1 MAKILLLS
9 TLDTKGKEAAYLAG
23 RIAACGCE
31 PLVMDLSMRHGEE
44 RAAGIPPEKVAAA
57 GGLNWEEVTSS
68 QDRARITEF
77 MIKGA
82 KQLAKDLLEE
92 GRVQG
97 IMGLGGSTGSLMAT
111 EVMRVLPF
119 GLPKLMVSSTA
130 ALPGLSTRY
139 IDTGDIAL
147 FHTVVE
153 ITGLSDLLKNLLDR
167 AALSICA
174 MAKGAVT
181 PLAGERERGG
191 KRIAL
196 TMLGPC
202 EKCASRVRAALE
214 AWGYQVIGFS
224 AAGVCDRA
232 MEEMI
237 LLGLFDGVIDLAPGG
252 VGEHLF
258 GGMRDAGPNR
268 LEGAGRMGLPQV
280 LAPCGVN
287 HLTPPKSKYTPQDH
301 KRRRYDL
308 DRYRTWLRATPEE
321 LRAMANAFADKLNAA
336 KGPVTFLFPARG
348 WSSVDGPGQ
357 PTHDPQ
363 EDRVFLDE
371 LRAGLSQGIQVREV
385 EANME
390 DPAFAE
396 SVIQASRELFGGPIP

>member
-174 MAKGAVT
+174 RRHIDTSMS
-181 PLAGERERGG
+181 LAAT
-191 KRIAL
+191 IINSASSSTIM
-196 TMLGPC
+196 TMYGSFSGPASLGPAFTLP
-202 EKCASRVRAALE
+202 ERIR
-214 AWGYQVIGFS
+214 
-224 AAGVCDRA
+224 
-232 MEEMI
+232 
-237 LLGLFDGVIDLAPGG
+237 
-252 VGEHLF
+252 
-258 GGMRDAGPNR
+258 R
-268 LEGAGRMGLPQV
+268 L
-280 LAPCGVN
+280 
-287 HLTPPKSKYTPQDH
+287 
-301 KRRRYDL
+301 
-308 DRYRTWLRATPEE
+308 
-321 LRAMANAFADKLNAA
+321 
-336 KGPVTFLFPARG
+336 
-348 WSSVDGPGQ
+348 
-357 PTHDPQ
+357 
-363 EDRVFLDE
+363 
-371 LRAGLSQGIQVREV
+371 
-385 EANME
+385 
-390 DPAFAE
+390 
-396 SVIQASRELFGGPIP
+396 